1 VSIRRL
7 AYSILIY
14 CFVTFALLR
23 LWFRSRSNADLR
35 QYWLE
40 RFGYQLPFKKR
51 SVKTK
56 PVICIHAV
64 SVGETL
70 GAKALIQAIID
81 TYPQHQVLM
90 TSTTLTGRNTVRQLF
105 TKQVKQCYFPYDL
118 VGSVQRFLRIVRPEK
133 VIIIETEI
141 WPNFYAACKQ
151 RDIPIILANAR
162 LSQRSMRAYLKVQRL
177 SAETL
182 HCIALIAARGQQDAE
197 HFIQIGADAARTLVT
212 GNIKFD
218 LPLPEE
224 QIQQTSVLQ
233 QQWGQQRPVWVA
245 ASTHQ
250 GEDEILL
257 TIHKNLIKHFPNLL
271 FILVPRHPERF
282 NTVYQLAQKTALSV
296 QRRSSDSHFLT
307 STQIILA
314 DSMGEMFTWYAAAD
328 IVFMGGSLV
337 NVGGHNPLEPAAL
350 ARPII
355 SGQYIFNFPEVFPL
369 LQTEQAAW
377 VLNTSSEIEQQIL
390 HLLHAPD
397 KAKQAGQ
404 AGKKVVQAHQG
415 AVSNVL
421 DKIAEMG

>member
-1 VSIRRL
+1 MPIRRL
-7 AYSILIY
+7 AYSVLIY
-14 CFVTFALLR
+14 CFVPLALSR

-40 RFGYQLPFKKR
+40 RFGYQLQGR
-51 SVKTK
+51 SK
-56 PVICIHAV
+56 PIICIHAV

-81 TYPQHQVLM
+81 TYPQHQILM

-105 TKQVKQCYFPYDL
+105 AGQVKQCYFPYDL
-118 VGSVQRFLRIVRPEK
+118 VGSVQRFLRVVRPEK

-151 RDIPIILANAR
+151 RNIPIILANAR

-182 HCIALIAARGQQDAE
+182 NCVALIAARGQQDAAN
-197 HFIQIGADAARTLVT
+197 FIQIGADTARISVT

-218 LPLPEE
+218 LPLPKK
-224 QIQQTSVLQ
+224 QIQQASVLQ

-257 TIHKNLIKHFPNLL
+257 AIHKNLIQYFPDLL
-271 FILVPRHPERF
+271 FVLVPRHPERF
-282 NTVYQLAQKTALSV
+282 DTVYQLAQKTGLSV
-296 QRRSSDSHFLT
+296 QRRSTNISFLAN
-307 STQIILA
+307 TQIILG
-314 DSMGEMFTWYAAAD
+314 DSMGEMFTWYAAAN

-377 VLNTSSEIEQQIL
+377 VLDTSSEIEQQIL
-390 HLLHAPD
+390 HLLHRPD
-397 KAKQAGQ
+397 KAKQAGL
-404 AGKKVVQAHQG
+404 AGQKVVQAHQG
-415 AVSNVL
+415 AVNNVL
-421 DKIAEMG
+421 DKIAAMG